1 LYTALDQPYAITFPE
16 VIVFKRIL
24 KQVGRL
30 DEVRTFVRCPGKK
43 MRRSALLLAL
53 ATAFLPAFAR
63 AADTVGDCRIG
74 AYRLTDGSVVDVGA
88 SDEDTLR
95 WRRFDGTTGKLHKN
109 ADGSWN
115 STLGFTDKPDGKK
128 VTFSDCAKGDIS
140 FNGINGHR
148 IAFDVTETTFE
159 GDGVKLVGRLVLPK
173 SGGRTPI
180 VVLIHGSE
188 TDSARDTFPLQRLL
202 PAEGVGAFVYD
213 KRGTGAS
220 GGKYTQ
226 DFSLLANDAVAAM
239 REARRLAGARAGRI
253 GYFGGSEGGWV
264 APIAATRAPADF
276 VIVGYG
282 LAVSVIDEDQE
293 EVALEMRLKGHSPE
307 EIAKAQEVAA
317 AAEAVF
323 ESGFTKGL
331 ERFDAV
337 RAKYRG
343 EPWYKDVHG
352 NYTYFI
358 LPYSGAELREKAN
371 AALGAALGGES
382 KAFDFAEIT
391 PPFRYDPMPTLRAVK
406 APQLWILGEDDLQ
419 APSATTASRIK
430 ALGAQGRPITLA
442 IFPHAEHGIYE
453 FETNPD
459 GERDDTRNADGYF
472 AMIRD
477 FARDGRLTG
486 RYGASIVTSPKP
498 PG

>member
-30 DEVRTFVRCPGKK
+30 DEVCTFVRCPGKK

-88 SDEDTLR
+88 SDEDALR

>member
-1 LYTALDQPYAITFPE
+1 MKESDMSLRVSAIERRP
-16 VIVFKRIL
+16 
-24 KQVGRL
+24 
-30 DEVRTFVRCPGKK
+30 DKK
-43 MRRSALLLAL
+43 MCCIAPLLAVALLVP
-53 ATAFLPAFAR
+53 FLHISAS

-74 AYRLTDGSVVDVGA
+74 AYRLTDGSVVDIGA
-88 SDEDTLR
+88 SDDDALR

-109 ADGSWN
+109 ADGSWS
-115 STLGFTDKPDGKK
+115 STLGFTDKTDGKT

-173 SGGRTPI
+173 SGGRTSI

-188 TDSARDTFPLQRLL
+188 DDSARDWYPLQRLL

-213 KRGTGAS
+213 KRGTGGS

-226 DFSLLANDAVAAM
+226 DFSLLANDSVAAM

-253 GYFGGSEGGWV
+253 GYLGTSQGGWV
-264 APIAATRAPADF
+264 APLAATRTPVDF

-282 LAVSVIDEDQE
+282 LAFSVIDEDQQ

-323 ESGFTKGL
+323 ESGFTKGF

-337 RAKYRG
+337 RAKYRS

-352 NYTYFI
+352 NYTHFI
-358 LPYSGAELREKAN
+358 LPYSSQAELREKA
-371 AALGAALGGES
+371 
-382 KAFDFAEIT
+382 KAFNFAEMGT
-391 PPFRYDPMPTLRAVK
+391 PFRYDPMPTLRAVK
-406 APQLWILGEDDLQ
+406 APQLWILGEDDLE
-419 APSATTASRIK
+419 APSAPTAGRLK
-430 ALGAQGRPITLA
+430 ALAAQGRPITLA

-453 FETNPD
+453 FETKPD

-472 AMIRD
+472 AMLRD
-477 FARDGRLTG
+477 FARDGRLKG
-486 RYGASIVTSPKP
+486 RYGASVVVPRSY
-498 PG
+498 

>member
-1 LYTALDQPYAITFPE
+1 MSRPYSAKIVNYLLPVVALTA
-16 VIVFKRIL
+16 
-24 KQVGRL
+24 
-30 DEVRTFVRCPGKK
+30 
-43 MRRSALLLAL
+43 
-53 ATAFLPAFAR
+53 AFLPTGAG

-74 AYRLTDGSVVDVGA
+74 AYRLTDGSVVDIGP
-88 SDEDTLR
+88 SDEDALR
-95 WRRFDGTTGKLHKN
+95 WRRFDGTTGKLRKN
-109 ADGSWN
+109 ADGSW
-115 STLGFTDKPDGKK
+115 SSSLGFTDKTDGKT
-128 VTFSDCAKGDIS
+128 VTFSDCAKGEIS
-140 FNGINGHR
+140 FSRINGHR

-173 SGGRTPI
+173 SGGRTSI

-188 TDSARDTFPLQRLL
+188 NDSARDWYPLQRLL

-226 DFSLLANDAVAAM
+226 DFNLLANDVVAAM

-253 GYFGGSEGGWV
+253 GYFGTSEGGWI
-264 APIAATRAPADF
+264 APLAANRAPVDF

-307 EIAKAQEVAA
+307 EIAKAQEIAA

-323 ESGFTKGL
+323 ESGFTKGF

-337 RAKYRG
+337 RAKYRN
-343 EPWYKDVHG
+343 ESWYKDVHG

-358 LPYSGAELREKAN
+358 LPYSSEVELREKA
-371 AALGAALGGES
+371 
-382 KAFDFAEIT
+382 KAFNFAEMGT
-391 PPFRYDPMPTLRAVK
+391 PFRYDPMPTLRAVK
-406 APQLWILGEDDLQ
+406 APQLWILGGDDLE
-419 APSATTASRIK
+419 APCAPTASRIK
-430 ALGAQGRPITLA
+430 ALAAQGHPITLA
-442 IFPHAEHGIYE
+442 IFPQAEHGIYE
-453 FETNPD
+453 FETKAD

-472 AMIRD
+472 AMLRD
-477 FARDGRLTG
+477 FARDGRLKG
-486 RYGASIVTSPKP
+486 SYGASIVTSPKLSNHEYQE
-498 PG
+498 

>member
-1 LYTALDQPYAITFPE
+1 MSFKVSAIERRP
-16 VIVFKRIL
+16 
-24 KQVGRL
+24 
-30 DEVRTFVRCPGKK
+30 DKK
-43 MRRSALLLAL
+43 MCCIAPLLAVAL
-53 ATAFLPAFAR
+53 VVPFLQILVS

-74 AYRLTDGSVVDVGA
+74 AYRLTEGSVVDIGP
-88 SDEDTLR
+88 SDEDALR
-95 WRRFDGTTGKLHKN
+95 WRRFDGTTGELHKT
-109 ADGSWN
+109 ADGGWS
-115 STLGFTDKPDGKK
+115 STLGFTDKADGKT

-140 FNGINGHR
+140 FNGTNGHR
-148 IAFDVTETTFE
+148 IAFDVTETTFQR
-159 GDGVKLVGRLVLPK
+159 DGVKLAGRLVLPN
-173 SGGRTPI
+173 GGDRTAI

-188 TDSARDTFPLQRLL
+188 TGSRDTYPLQRLL

-213 KRGTGAS
+213 KRGIGGS
-220 GGKYTQ
+220 SGKYTQ
-226 DFSLLANDAVAAM
+226 DFNLLANDAVAAM

-264 APIAATRAPADF
+264 APLAATRAPVDF
-276 VIVGYG
+276 IIVGYG
-282 LAVSVIDEDQE
+282 LAFSVIDEDQQ

-331 ERFDAV
+331 EHFDAV
-337 RAKYRG
+337 RAKYHN
-343 EPWYKDVHG
+343 ESWYKDVHG

-382 KAFDFAEIT
+382 KAFDFAEIR
-391 PPFRYDPMPTLRAVK
+391 PPFRYDPMPTLRAIK

-419 APSATTASRIK
+419 APCAPTAGRIK

-453 FETNPD
+453 FETKPD
-459 GERDDTRNADGYF
+459 GERDDTRNPDGYF
-472 AMIRD
+472 AMLRD
-477 FARDGRLTG
+477 FARDGRLKG
-486 RYGASIVTSPKP
+486 RYGASVLVPAKLLSN
-498 PG
+498 GRRVVDHAQVASGCFR